1 MPKEFND
8 GIVTILYKKGVS
20 TDVRNYRPITLL
32 NNDYKILTRILA
44 KRMLRIITQCISD
57 NQIGFMPRT
66 FLAEST
72 MLVKLIQAHLD
83 SIDEGGL
90 LVFLDLEKAFDRVS
104 WDFMKKA
111 IKKTQIHG
119 RDPKVDGRPL

>member
-1 MPKEFND
+1 
-8 GIVTILYKKGVS
+8 
-20 TDVRNYRPITLL
+20 
-32 NNDYKILTRILA
+32 
-44 KRMLRIITQCISD
+44 MLIIITQCIRD
-57 NQIGFMPRT
+57 NQIGVMPRT

-83 SIDEGGL
+83 TIHKGGL

-111 IKKTQIHG
+111 IKKLRFT
-119 RDPKVDGRPL
+119 DGIQKWMDALYDE